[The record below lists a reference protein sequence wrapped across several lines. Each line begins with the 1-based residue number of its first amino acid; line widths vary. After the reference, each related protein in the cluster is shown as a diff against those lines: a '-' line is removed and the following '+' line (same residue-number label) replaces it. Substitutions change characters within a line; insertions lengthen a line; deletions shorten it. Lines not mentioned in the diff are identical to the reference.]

1 MKKIKYFG
9 LLLSLAVVLVFA
21 FSCKVEVEPTHEHT
35 FSETWESDEINHWH
49 KATCEHTEEVSDK
62 AEHISDEGSVTKA
75 ATCTADGVKTYTC
88 TVCKKTKTEAIAKT
102 DHVWESGIVTTAA
115 TCLAEG
121 IQTFTCTVCK
131 ETKTE
136 AIEKSGHAWDNGTVI
151 TAATCTTDGVMS
163 YTCTVCKETKKETIS
178 GGHSFSSIWSKDE
191 TNHWHVATC
200 EHTTEVSGK
209 AEHTWGYKYD
219 EVPAKDLVD
228 GSYKQK
234 CRVCDYV
241 KTVTVKSEETDSYWK
256 SELELTD
263 EYLPTVDETESNGIR
278 INYKI
283 PRHGTNNISFNVFV
297 NGKYIFNGRCYPSE
311 TEYSFF
317 YPYVDAGKKYTV
329 ILQFKNDSVDGN
341 GYTSQSDLGWK
352 KIEVTPKGGLG
363 EVEMVKKAYITIDQ
377 QGNIKV
383 TAPVFT
389 NERKSLDYRIEI
401 EMFSGTSWDQPNG
414 AWQWVSWY
422 DISVEDFDKVNNIYT
437 ARYPYIDSDISFI
450 HYYPYVSYTDSK
462 GVSRTYR
469 WDTTTKEGINLSKSE
484 WKPISFELFDK
495 YANTVWETTSED
507 TKSYEGNV
515 YNLTCVETVEIQTG
529 RNFKV
534 TEKTIIQR
542 KDKADIT
549 EAFKQAFESAY
560 SSKEKSYPDAKTA
573 IVIDYYS
580 SNFNTEFSENDLSNY
595 EVFEKAGIA
604 QFMGDFYLKKK

>member
-1 MKKIKYFG
+1 M
-9 LLLSLAVVLVFA
+9 
-21 FSCKVEVEPTHEHT
+21 
-35 FSETWESDEINHWH
+35 
-49 KATCEHTEEVSDK
+49 
-62 AEHISDEGSVTKA
+62 
-75 ATCTADGVKTYTC
+75 
-88 TVCKKTKTEAIAKT
+88 
-102 DHVWESGIVTTAA
+102 
-115 TCLAEG
+115 
-121 IQTFTCTVCK
+121 
-131 ETKTE
+131 
-136 AIEKSGHAWDNGTVI
+136 
-151 TAATCTTDGVMS
+151 
-163 YTCTVCKETKKETIS
+163 
-178 GGHSFSSIWSKDE
+178 
-191 TNHWHVATC
+191 
-200 EHTTEVSGK
+200 
-209 AEHTWGYKYD
+209 
-219 EVPAKDLVD
+219 
-228 GSYKQK
+228 
-234 CRVCDYV
+234 
-241 KTVTVKSEETDSYWK
+241 
-256 SELELTD
+256 
-263 EYLPTVDETESNGIR
+263 
-278 INYKI
+278 
-283 PRHGTNNISFNVFV
+283 
-297 NGKYIFNGRCYPSE
+297 
-311 TEYSFF
+311 
-317 YPYVDAGKKYTV
+317 
-329 ILQFKNDSVDGN
+329 QFKNDSVDGN

-363 EVEMVKKAYITIDQ
+363 EVEIVKKADITIDQ

-389 NERKSLDYRIEI
+389 NERKILDYRIEI

-414 AWQWVSWY
+414 AWQWVSRY
-422 DISVEDFDKVNNIYT
+422 DISVEDFDKVNNIFT
-437 ARYPYIDSDISFI
+437 ATYPYIDSDISFI
-450 HYYPYVSYTDSK
+450 HYYPYVFYTDSK

-469 WDTTTKEGINLSKSE
+469 WDTTTKEGINLSKPE

-604 QFMGDFYLKKK
+604 YVMGDFYLKK